1 MFSKVIGAAVRGVSI
16 HPIIVE
22 TDIGEGL
29 PCVNMVGLL
38 NSEVKEAKERVR
50 TAIKNTGIF
59 IPPKKIT
66 INLSPADLKKEGGSF
81 DLPIAIGIL
90 ISMGIVKSIYN
101 IEDILFVG
109 ELSLEGTVNSV
120 KGVLPITLSARDL
133 GYKRVIVPKDNSKE
147 GAVIEGIEVI
157 GVKCLKEVIDI
168 LNGDKIIEPE
178 YINLRKAMINNIFER
193 KSSQDFSDVF
203 GQEVLKRAALVA
215 AAGRHNILIIGPPGS
230 GKTMVASRI
239 STILPAPNI
248 DECIETTKIH
258 SIAGELDGKT
268 ILLERPFRSPHHTIT
283 NRAMIGGGR
292 SVRPG
297 EVTLAH
303 KGVLFL
309 DELAEFK
316 RETIDV
322 LRQPIENKKVVI
334 SRVAGKYEFPAD
346 IMLVAATNPC
356 KCGYYPDKRKCNC
369 TEYEV
374 KNYIGRISGP
384 MLDRIDIS
392 VSAPTMSIED
402 MQSNKKNISSDEM
415 RKKVEAAR
423 FIQSERYKNTKI
435 NYNSDLNSKSIKKYC
450 YLGEKEKEL
459 IKKAFENIGI
469 STRAYYKIIKVARTI
484 SDLDGSLNI
493 TEKHIA
499 EAIAYKSL

>member
-1 MFSKVIGAAVRGVSI
+1 MGAAIRGVSI
-16 HPIIVE
+16 HPVVVE

-38 NSEVKEAKERVR
+38 NSEVKESKERVR
-50 TAIKNTGIF
+50 TAIKNTGII
-59 IPPKKIT
+59 IPPKRIT

-90 ISMGIVKSIYN
+90 ISMGIVRSIYK
-101 IEDILFVG
+101 IEEILFVG
-109 ELSLEGTVNSV
+109 ELSLEGTVSSV

-133 GYKRVIVPKDNSKE
+133 GYKRIIVPKDNCKE

-168 LNGDKIIEPE
+168 LNGDEIIEPE
-178 YINLRKAMINNIFER
+178 YINLKKIIVNKSFQRKY
-193 KSSQDFSDVF
+193 SQDFSDVF

-215 AAGRHNILIIGPPGS
+215 AAGRHNMLIIGAPGS

-239 STILPAPNI
+239 SSILPTPNI
-248 DECIETTKIH
+248 DECIEITKIH

-268 ILLERPFRSPHHTIT
+268 VMLERPFRSPHHTIT
-283 NRAMIGGGR
+283 NRAMIGGG
-292 SVRPG
+292 VNVKPG
-297 EVTLAH
+297 EITLAH
-303 KGVLFL
+303 KGILFL

-356 KCGYYPDKRKCNC
+356 KCGYYPDRQKCNC

-384 MLDRIDIS
+384 MIDRIDIN
-392 VSAPTMSIED
+392 VSAPIMSIED
-402 MQSNKKNISSDEM
+402 MQSNRKNISSEEM

-423 FIQSERYKNTKI
+423 FIQNERYKSTNI
-435 NYNSDLNSKSIKKYC
+435 SYNSDLNSKSIKKYC
-450 YLGEKEKEL
+450 YLGEKEKKL
-459 IKKAFENIGI
+459 IKKAFENMGI
-469 STRAYYKIIKVARTI
+469 STRTYYKIIKVARTI
-484 SDLDGSLNI
+484 SDLEGSVNI